1 MNCHAFY
8 EISNNFDF
16 NDFVTIM
23 AGILIIFESV
33 TYKSTT
39 MKKINLF
46 TNISFMLTLFLV
58 FSCKPKPAGESFTFA
73 FLTDVHLTYER
84 NAVPGFNQAIQS
96 VNDLKP
102 DFVIMG
108 GDLIMDALGQRYS
121 YADSLYN
128 LYNETVKKFNMP
140 VFNTMGNHEIY
151 GIYSQSGADKLNP
164 EYGEKMFEKR
174 LGELYK
180 SFLHKG
186 WKFMILNSIED
197 TGKDRYIGKI
207 DDAQIEWIKKELSST
222 DKNTPIVISTHIPFI
237 TANTQKYV
245 GTTVA
250 SDSSTVIYNG
260 KEVLDL
266 FSNHNLKLVLQGHL
280 HSLEDIYI
288 DGIHFITGGA
298 VSSGWWNGPNK
309 GLEEGY
315 VLLTAANNEI
325 SWKYID
331 FGWEV
336 KK

>member
-1 MNCHAFY
+1 
-8 EISNNFDF
+8 
-16 NDFVTIM
+16 M
-23 AGILIIFESV
+23 AGILIIFGSV
-33 TYKSTT
+33 TYRQNY
-39 MKKINLF
+39 MKKFSLF
-46 TNISFMLTLFLV
+46 TNISLMLSLLLG

-84 NAVPGFNQAIQS
+84 NAVPGFNKAIES
-96 VNDLKP
+96 VNELKP

-121 YADSLYN
+121 LADSLYN
-128 LYNETVKKFNMP
+128 LYNETVKKFTMP
-140 VFNTMGNHEIY
+140 VFNTLGNHEIY
-151 GIYSQSGADKLNP
+151 GIYSQSGADPLNP

-174 LGELYK
+174 LGDSYR
-180 SFLHKG
+180 SFMHKG
-186 WKFMILNSIED
+186 WKFIILNSVED

-222 DKNTPIVISTHIPFI
+222 DKNTPVVISTHIPFI

-250 SDSSTVIYNG
+250 SDSSTVVYNG

-266 FSNHNLKLVLQGHL
+266 FSSHNLKLVLQGHL

-298 VSSGWWNGPNK
+298 VSSGWWEGPAK
-309 GLEEGY
+309 GIEEGY

-336 KK
+336 QK

>member
-1 MNCHAFY
+1 
-8 EISNNFDF
+8 
-16 NDFVTIM
+16 
-23 AGILIIFESV
+23 
-33 TYKSTT
+33 
-39 MKKINLF
+39 MKKIKLL
-46 TNISFMLTLFLV
+46 TNIFLLLALV
-58 FSCKPKPAGESFTFA
+58 LITSCSTKPAGESFTFA
-73 FLTDVHLTYER
+73 FMTDVHLTYER
-84 NAVPGFNQAIQS
+84 NAVPGFNQAIKT
-96 VNDLKP
+96 VNELKP

-121 YADSLYN
+121 MADSLYN
-128 LYNETVKKFNMP
+128 LYNETVKGFKMP

-151 GIYSQSGADKLNP
+151 GIFSKSGADPLNP

-174 LGELYK
+174 IGDSYK
-180 SFLHKG
+180 SFMHKG

-207 DDAQIEWIKKELSST
+207 DDAQIEWIKKELGST
-222 DKNTPIVISTHIPFI
+222 DKKVPIVISTHIPFI

-250 SDSSTVIYNG
+250 SDSSSVIYNG

-266 FSNHNLKLVLQGHL
+266 FNGYNLKLVLQGHL

-298 VSSGWWNGPNK
+298 VSSGWWNGPTK

-315 VLLTAANNEI
+315 VLITAANNEI

>member
-1 MNCHAFY
+1 
-8 EISNNFDF
+8 
-16 NDFVTIM
+16 M
-23 AGILIIFESV
+23 AGILIIFGSV
-33 TYKSTT
+33 TYKRTY
-39 MKKINLF
+39 MKKFSLF
-46 TNISFMLTLFLV
+46 ANISLIVSLILV
-58 FSCKPKPAGESFTFA
+58 FSCKTKPADDSFTFA

-84 NAVPGFNQAIQS
+84 NAVPGFNQAIKS
-96 VNDLKP
+96 VNDHNP

-121 YADSLYN
+121 LADSLYN
-128 LYNETVKKFNMP
+128 LYNETVKNFKMP

-174 LGELYK
+174 FGDSYQ
-180 SFLHKG
+180 SFMHKG
-186 WKFMILNSIED
+186 WKFMILNSVED

-207 DDAQIEWIKKELSST
+207 DDAQIDWIKKELSLT
-222 DKNTPIVISTHIPFI
+222 DKSTPIVISTHIPFI

-260 KEVLDL
+260 KEVLDH
-266 FSNHNLKLVLQGHL
+266 FSGYNLKLVLQGHL

-325 SWKYID
+325 SWRYID

-336 KK
+336 NK